1 MDADLDRLIRLQ
13 QTDTFIDN
21 ARGRIS
27 DHPALIEGLDSRLAA
42 ATAGLESAGARVAE
56 NQAAR
61 RSAEKDLAMIQARLS
76 KFKGQLMEV
85 KTNKEYTAMLK
96 EIEAAQHEV
105 GQLEDKILERMLEA
119 DDLAATQKAAEKRLA
134 SDKGL
139 IGAERK
145 RIGEETEQL
154 QRELDEALAR
164 RTQLAVETSPAVLGT
179 YETVRSRRGSAVVE
193 VRAGYCSACHVR
205 LRPQFV
211 NELRRGETV
220 VQCESCQRILFIP
233 PQGASESAP
242 QGASEPAPEPANG
255 AGSEGR

>member
-119 DDLAATQKAAEKRLA
+119 DDLAATQKAAEK
-134 SDKGL
+134 
-139 IGAERK
+139 
-145 RIGEETEQL
+145 L